1 MNKNFKEEQKD
12 KRPYWKVI
20 VSLTFSLIGT
30 VLFLIVGYKLL
41 VYFMPFVVGWLI
53 ASIASPVVNLLEKK
67 VKIVRKLG
75 SVIMIVTVLTGI
87 ILLIY
92 LICSKL
98 WKEIETFFQ
107 ILPSMYEDIENGF
120 GEIGDGM
127 QGMFKL
133 LPDGIQSGIST
144 MISDMDESIGKI
156 VASLSTPTVSAAGR
170 LAKRI
175 PSIFVAT
182 IVTFIAAYFFIT
194 DRDEVLRWA
203 KKVTPDPIVIRM
215 TMVSD
220 NLKYAVGGYVKAQ
233 FKIMAV
239 VFCILV
245 FGFMI
250 MGIHFSFLLAILIA
264 FLDFLPFFGTGTA
277 LIPWGI
283 YKFLVGDYR
292 MLIGLIILYITTQ
305 LVRQLI
311 QPKLVGDSM
320 GMKPLLTLF
329 FLYAG
334 YRIGG
339 VSGMIFAVPT
349 GLIVINLYKAGAFDY
364 ILDDVRILAEG
375 IIKLR
380 DKE

>member
-1 MNKNFKEEQKD
+1 METNYKEKQGD

-20 VSLTFSLIGT
+20 VSLAFSLLGT
-30 VLFLIVGYKLL
+30 VLFLIVGYKML
-41 VYFMPFVVGWLI
+41 VYFMPFVIGWLI
-53 ASIASPVVNLLEKK
+53 ASIASPVVNFLEKK

-75 SVIMIVTVLTGI
+75 TVIMIVMVLSGI

-92 LICSKL
+92 LICSKIIEEL
-98 WKEIETFFQ
+98 ETFFL
-107 ILPSMYEDIENGF
+107 ILPSMYEDIESGF
-120 GEIGDGM
+120 GEIGNGM
-127 QGMFKL
+127 QGIFDI
-133 LPDGIQSGIST
+133 LPDGIQNGLST

-182 IVTFIAAYFFIT
+182 IVTFVSAYFFIT
-194 DRDEVLRWA
+194 DRDEVLGWA
-203 KKVTPDPIVIRM
+203 KRVTPNAIVIRM

-220 NLKYAVGGYVKAQ
+220 NLKYAVGGYFKAQ

-239 VFCILV
+239 VFFILV
-245 FGFMI
+245 LGFMV

-277 LIPWGI
+277 LLPWAL
-283 YKFLVGDYR
+283 YKLLTGDYR
-292 MLIGLIILYITTQ
+292 MLVGLIVLYLVTQ
-305 LVRQLI
+305 LIRQLI

-320 GMKPLLTLF
+320 GMKPFPTLI

-339 VSGMIFAVPT
+339 LFGMIFAVPT
-349 GLIVINLYKAGAFDY
+349 ALIVINLYNAGAFDY

-375 IIKLR
+375 ILKLR